1 MIGTIHRPGL
11 NMGGN
16 RKDMGK
22 ADCSEGNRYSTI
34 ISLCREDV
42 IT

>member
-1 MIGTIHRPGL
+1 MIGTIHRPGR

-22 ADCSEGNRYSTI
+22 ADCSEGNRYSSV
-34 ISLCREDV
+34 ISLRHEDV